1 MLRDALGLNSD
12 TVLGKGGAR
21 KDRTDHRHHAIDAVV
36 VGLIDR
42 SFLQRVQTAA
52 RRSEEEGRRRFADLG
67 EPWPGF
73 VAEVGAAARAIVVS
87 HKPDH
92 GWQDALHNDTAYGP
106 IVGAQ
111 RDEPNVVVRRPIETL
126 ADKGAEAADAVRDA
140 PLREK
145 LRAALAIQDKAARKA
160 ALAAIEHP
168 AGVPVRRVRMVER
181 LDSTVAIA
189 DRRTGKP
196 YKVMK
201 RDGNHRA
208 EVWRMPDGRLKLWVV
223 STFDAAQEAVAR
235 RLGRRVPDLR
245 PHPAAKLLMRLHK
258 NDMVALGEGDAF
270 RVMRVVK
277 FSEGNIT
284 LAGHQEGGNLKA
296 RDASKDDDFRYYY
309 LSAKRL
315 REDNARPVSVDPA
328 GVVRDP
334 GPIL

>member
-1 MLRDALGLNSD
+1 M
-12 TVLGKGGAR
+12 
-21 KDRTDHRHHAIDAVV
+21 V

-73 VAEVGAAARAIVVS
+73 VAEVSAAARAIVVS

-106 IVGAQ
+106 IAGAK
-111 RDEPNVVVRRPIETL
+111 DGEPNVVVRRPIETL
-126 ADKGAEAADAVRDA
+126 AEMKSDDAERVRD
-140 PLREK
+140 PVLREK
-145 LRAALAIQDKAARKA
+145 LRAALTIPDKAGRKA

-168 AGVPVRRVRMVER
+168 TGVPVRRVRMVER

-189 DRRTGKP
+189 DRRTGRR

-208 EVWRMPDGRLKLWVV
+208 EVWRMPDGKLKLWVV
-223 STFDAAQEAVAR
+223 STFDAAQEAEAR
-235 RLGRRVPDLR
+235 RLGRKVPDLR

-258 NDMVALGEGDAF
+258 NDLVAMGQGEA
-270 RVMRVVK
+270 RRILLVVNLDPGRLV
-277 FSEGNIT
+277 FADHFETGNIRER
-284 LAGHQEGGNLKA
+284 HRNP
-296 RDASKDDDFRYYY
+296 DDRFRYVM
-309 LSAKRL
+309 LSATGMQ
-315 REDNARPVSVDPA
+315 REGVRAVSVDPA